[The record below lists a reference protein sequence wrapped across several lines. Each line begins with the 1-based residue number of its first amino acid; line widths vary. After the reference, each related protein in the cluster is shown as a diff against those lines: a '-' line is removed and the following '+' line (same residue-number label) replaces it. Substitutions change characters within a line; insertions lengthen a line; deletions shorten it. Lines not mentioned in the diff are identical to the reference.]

1 MPDEFTLAI
10 AKASLVIISSTG
22 VVLFFAW
29 VAAKKCFPE
38 GRDVE
43 VPKPASEAAQQA
55 SEHPETESCR
65 GSLPLAS

>member
-10 AKASLVIISSTG
+10 AKASLVIASSTG
-22 VVLFFAW
+22 VVLFLAW

-38 GRDVE
+38 VRDVE

-55 SEHPETESCR
+55 IEQPETESRR
-65 GSLPLAS
+65 GSHPVAS